1 MPDKEL
7 AKVMAWLSEKMR
19 CPLCGFRYN
28 LEGIKVLPKRSGP
41 SVHVHTNCGECA
53 CSLMFALDIKG
64 GEVFLVGVVT
74 DLTHDDALKFQNKNP
89 ISTDEVLDW
98 HGFWQS
104 FDGDFTKAL
113 A

>member
-28 LEGIKVLPKRSGP
+28 LQGLKVLPHGSNS
-41 SVHVHTNCGECA
+41 SVNVHTNCGECA

-74 DLTHDDALKFQNKNP
+74 DLTLEDALKFQTQKP

-98 HGFWQS
+98 AGYWQN
-104 FDGDFTKAL
+104 FDGDFARAL
-113 A
+113 I